1 MKKITM
7 LFLLG
12 LLLVFSS
19 CSESII
25 DNTAEEGIL
34 VIEEEEAASET
45 DHPNILLII
54 ADDMGMDATPG
65 FMVTTQKPTMPTLER
80 MMDSGIKFTNLWSYA
95 LCSPTRASIIT
106 GKYDHHTGVSVPG
119 DYLSTTEISLFDM
132 LDSKL
137 PNIYAH
143 AVIGKWHLGNKTDY
157 SHPNDLGVQT
167 YSGNLGGG
175 LVGGNNSYWDFD
187 LIINKVNTRSQGVYG
202 TTKYT
207 DLAVDWIADQ
217 TKPWFAWVAYNAA
230 HTPFHLPPANLHA
243 DTGLT
248 TEYVDGSEA
257 LPYYLAML
265 EAMDTEMGRL
275 IASLSPE
282 EKAKTVLL
290 FIGDNGTPAKVA
302 QSPFGRGNS
311 KGAVKQGGINVPMV
325 VSGYGVSRIGASS
338 EALVTTT
345 DLYTTI
351 LEIAGIT
358 MTSVNDSKS
367 FKEVLSS
374 DDAASTREYAYVNV
388 LGDTGSKEDS
398 YAIRNAMYK
407 LIVRSGSGDKELYNL
422 LDDSFET
429 KELNDGSLTTEETNA
444 IAELSAK
451 ALEIQGE

>member
-1 MKKITM
+1 MKKITT

-12 LLLVFSS
+12 LMLFFSS
-19 CSESII
+19 CSDSKVENS
-25 DNTAEEGIL
+25 EEE
-34 VIEEEEAASET
+34 VIVEEEEI

-54 ADDMGMDATPG
+54 ADDMGMDATPS
-65 FMVTTQKPTMPTLER
+65 FMEITDKPTMPALQT
-80 MMDSGIKFTNLWSYA
+80 MMDEGIKFTNVWSYA

-106 GKYDHHTGVSVPG
+106 GKYDHHTGVDVPG
-119 DYLSTTEISLFDM
+119 DYLSTTETSLFDM

-137 PNIYAH
+137 PNTYAH
-143 AVIGKWHLGNKTDY
+143 AVIGKWHLGSKTDY
-157 SHPNDLGVQT
+157 AHPTDLGVET

-175 LVGGNNSYWDFD
+175 LDGGNNSYWDFD
-187 LIINKVNTRSQGVYG
+187 LVIDQVLIRSEGVYG

-207 DLAVDWIADQ
+207 DLAVDWIAEQ

-243 DTGLT
+243 DANLT
-248 TEYVDGSEA
+248 TEYVDGADA

-282 EKAKTVLL
+282 EKAKTVLV
-290 FIGDNGTPAKVA
+290 FIGDNGTPGQVA

-325 VSGYGVSRIGASS
+325 VSGYGVSRMGVSS
-338 EALVTTT
+338 QALVTTT

-351 LEIAGIT
+351 LEIAGVDMAAI
-358 MTSVNDSKS
+358 NDSKS

-374 DDAASTREYAYVNV
+374 GDTSSNREYAYVNV
-388 LGDTGSKEDS
+388 PNDTDTKVDS
-398 YAIRNAMYK
+398 YAIRDATYK
-407 LIVRSGSGDKELYNL
+407 LIVRVNSNTKELYNL
-422 LDDSFET
+422 SNDPYET
-429 KELNDGSLTTEETNA
+429 KDLNDDSLTTEENNSL
-444 IAELSAK
+444 IELSAK
-451 ALEIQGE
+451 ALEIRGE